1 MSLLFSKGGG
11 CHAATHFDGQTGQ
24 GGDATFDI
32 LDRQTLRA
40 GNQKKFIAPR
50 RLALIVGSSNY
61 LKPDVPLPEIP
72 TAFLYLGCWFPVAGV
87 VYYFFGMETKGKS
100 IAQID
105 RELAPA

>member
-1 MSLLFSKGGG
+1 M
-11 CHAATHFDGQTGQ
+11 
-24 GGDATFDI
+24 FDI
-32 LDRQTLRA
+32 LDRQIRLT
-40 GNQKKFIAPR
+40 GNQKKIITAAVIGDALEFFDYFLIGFV
-50 RLALIVGSSNY
+50 LAFLIGPLGLVLIVGSNNY

-72 TAFLYLGCWFPVAGV
+72 TAFLYLGCWFLMAGL

>member
-1 MSLLFSKGGG
+1 M
-11 CHAATHFDGQTGQ
+11 HFDGQTGR

-40 GNQKKFIAPR
+40 GDRKKIIAPR
-50 RLALIVGSSNY
+50 GPALIVGSRDY

-72 TAFLYLGCWFPVAGV
+72 TAFLYLGCWFLMAGV